1 MGRRIIISNWEN
13 TQNTYTTL
21 MFFFKKTIEFDLC
34 FFHTKTTKNNP
45 LQKGFA
51 LGFLFNTE
59 ICDVAL
65 GLGDGQHL

>member
-1 MGRRIIISNWEN
+1 
-13 TQNTYTTL
+13 